1 MDGKSVS
8 HRMGKLR
15 IPIAIAVML
24 AFSVPPADAFWGKYG
39 SKWEAEKA
47 CEDRLRELNKRF
59 EKSPYDSFWCQE
71 EAETKQFMLMHFKK
85 REGEAW
91 KFKTVEKRFRY

>member
-1 MDGKSVS
+1 MEASWSWGSTITAS
-8 HRMGKLR
+8 PAAMRRLLGTWIYPRRNEH
-15 IPIAIAVML
+15 
-24 AFSVPPADAFWGKYG
+24 AFTRLSCCD
-39 SKWEAEKA
+39 
-47 CEDRLRELNKRF
+47 DRLRDLNKRF